1 MTLQWHVVNDDFTDR
16 TEVAS
21 AYPNGKPEPWVW
33 PVADYRITAGK
44 GVCVAMC
51 HAAEYDRAIG
61 EFQTI
66 ALARQACEAHYANN
80 FQETA

>member
-33 PVADYRITAGK
+33 PVADYRITR
-44 GVCVAMC
+44 
-51 HAAEYDRAIG
+51 AEGMWLATCDGNTIG

-66 ALARQACEAHYANN
+66 SLARQACETHCATTR
-80 FQETA
+80 QEKA